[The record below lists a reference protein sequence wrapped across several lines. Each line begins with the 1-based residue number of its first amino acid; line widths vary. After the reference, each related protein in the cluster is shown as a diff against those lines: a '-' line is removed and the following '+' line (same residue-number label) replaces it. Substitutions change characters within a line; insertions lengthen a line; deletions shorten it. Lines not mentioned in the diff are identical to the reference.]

1 MRLLLLFSRD
11 DITDENSSMNFV
23 IFSLNVLGGLYIFPM
38 VIVFDKLFPV
48 TLIIRPSQC
57 SYVFRF
63 IFTSDLYLLSTYISY
78 PPLLLHFFPCV
89 IQSYPSKKKLEKSSL
104 SAFHVS
110 CKHITLN
117 LKLILRKSSTNIS
130 SSLNFAFI
138 D

>member
-23 IFSLNVLGGLYIFPM
+23 IFSLHVLGDLYIFPM
-38 VIVFDKLFPV
+38 VIFFDKLFPV
-48 TLIIRPSQC
+48 TLIICLRTYLDS
-57 SYVFRF
+57 FF
-63 IFTSDLYLLSTYISY
+63 LTDLYLLSTYISN

-89 IQSYPSKKKLEKSSL
+89 IQSYTSKKKLEKSSL

-110 CKHITLN
+110 CKHIMLT
-117 LKLILRKSSTNIS
+117 LKLILRKSSMNIS
-130 SSLNFAFI
+130 SSLNFVFI